1 MDAAQIPKD
10 FENGPLFGILQ
21 LNGPVCKVLESWPV
35 KFWNFGPS
43 TVAASPGCIYPPSRV
58 TDPLL
63 LHSHSR
69 AGTLAV
75 ALWLPHA
82 VDHRRSLL
90 PRSTA
95 VSAKSGHSSSIS
107 GVLAPALAMD
117 EYDNDGSGDAA
128 AFGNDSAYGAPGAF
142 GNDGGYG
149 AAGTFGTDSDCAA
162 PGGFGDASGYGTSP
176 GYGAAGGTRDFL
188 SQSAAYSGSAGYRA
202 YGGPS
207 SSSRTSSLLG
217 MDALDLNAGDPWARS
232 NAYEDTV
239 GSGAEDGGN
248 GSEYPTHPPC
258 VCLHAAP
265 GVPLACVRLAK
276 VHAVEGGLHAP
287 RRAA

>member
-1 MDAAQIPKD
+1 
-10 FENGPLFGILQ
+10 
-21 LNGPVCKVLESWPV
+21 
-35 KFWNFGPS
+35 
-43 TVAASPGCIYPPSRV
+43 
-58 TDPLL
+58 
-63 LHSHSR
+63 
-69 AGTLAV
+69 
-75 ALWLPHA
+75 
-82 VDHRRSLL
+82 
-90 PRSTA
+90 
-95 VSAKSGHSSSIS
+95 
-107 GVLAPALAMD
+107 MD

-142 GNDGGYG
+142 GNDGGYGAAGRLVNDGGYG

-188 SQSAAYSGSAGYRA
+188 SQSAAYSGSAGYRG

-258 VCLHAAP
+258 VCLHTAP
-265 GVPLACVRLAK
+265 AVPLACVRLAK
-276 VHAVEGGLHAP
+276 VHAVEGVLHAP
-287 RRAA
+287 RRVA

>member
-1 MDAAQIPKD
+1 
-10 FENGPLFGILQ
+10 
-21 LNGPVCKVLESWPV
+21 
-35 KFWNFGPS
+35 
-43 TVAASPGCIYPPSRV
+43 
-58 TDPLL
+58 
-63 LHSHSR
+63 
-69 AGTLAV
+69 
-75 ALWLPHA
+75 
-82 VDHRRSLL
+82 
-90 PRSTA
+90 
-95 VSAKSGHSSSIS
+95 
-107 GVLAPALAMD
+107 MD

-142 GNDGGYG
+142 GNDGGYSAAGRLVNDGGYG

-202 YGGPS
+202 YGGAPYGGPS

-248 GSEYPTHPPC
+248 GSEYPTHPP
-258 VCLHAAP
+258 LRLPSRSASGTLGLRAARQ
-265 GVPLACVRLAK
+265 GARGG
-276 VHAVEGGLHAP
+276 GGLARAP
-287 RRAA
+287 SRSLVPTGRCGRGPLMPRHRDAAGGSAGGSRGRGARRRGPAAAASDDNEAAMEDDAPPQVPVQL